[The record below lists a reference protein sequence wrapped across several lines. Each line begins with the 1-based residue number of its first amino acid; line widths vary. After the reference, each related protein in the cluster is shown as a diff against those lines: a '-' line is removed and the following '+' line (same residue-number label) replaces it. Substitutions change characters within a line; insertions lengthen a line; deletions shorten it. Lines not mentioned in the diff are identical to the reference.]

1 MKTPTLVSVFVLAGV
16 LVAAGA
22 YQLGTQRNSM
32 APMATAPAAPMAPAP
47 NVDPKTG
54 RAVLYWHDPM
64 VPGARFDKAGKSPFM
79 DMQLVPVYADQ
90 GAGAGAAISPA
101 VAQSLGI
108 RTTVVRKAD
117 LSSSI
122 DAVGVVTQNERATE
136 VVQTRVTGYVEKLHV
151 RAVLAPVRKGQALAT
166 LYAPEWAAALEEYLG
181 IRQAQPGQALVD
193 ASRARLRLL
202 SIPDDVVARS
212 EQSGSAQTRFT
223 LLAPTSGVVAEL
235 GVRDGAMVS
244 PGVTLF
250 RIADLSSVWVI
261 ADVPEAM
268 ASQLR
273 VGAAAEVQAAGP
285 VNMIPGKL
293 SAILPDVDL
302 VTRTLKARIEL
313 RNPGL
318 ALKPGM
324 FVRVTFK
331 QSAGEQALVVP
342 QEAVIATGK
351 QWDERP
357 HP

>member
-1 MKTPTLVSVFVLAGV
+1 MKTPTLASVFVLAGV

-166 LYAPEWAAALEEYLG
+166 LYAG
-181 IRQAQPGQALVD
+181 G
-193 ASRARLRLL
+193 
-202 SIPDDVVARS
+202 
-212 EQSGSAQTRFT
+212 
-223 LLAPTSGVVAEL
+223 
-235 GVRDGAMVS
+235 
-244 PGVTLF
+244 
-250 RIADLSSVWVI
+250 
-261 ADVPEAM
+261 
-268 ASQLR
+268 
-273 VGAAAEVQAAGP
+273 
-285 VNMIPGKL
+285 
-293 SAILPDVDL
+293 
-302 VTRTLKARIEL
+302 
-313 RNPGL
+313 
-318 ALKPGM
+318 
-324 FVRVTFK
+324 
-331 QSAGEQALVVP
+331 
-342 QEAVIATGK
+342 
-351 QWDERP
+351 
-357 HP
+357 